1 MNIELNDNF
10 NIKLEENKN
19 LIVLNNKNFILE
31 QLIVSKNVLLSSNLS
46 MISYSIG
53 LNDKN
58 ILFIDLNKDK
68 EVNLIKNNINEILNK
83 SIIINFDTTNCFKIF
98 LEVSKYLNFQK
109 EKKIV
114 VIKELEKNIKPSL
127 INKIN
132 KLFNEKNCN
141 VIWIVNDILKISK
154 YNSLFKHKIKNIEY
168 KSEDLTI
175 SDKLYINLFLNDNL
189 IYINKRKT
197 KNFSID
203 SMNYGAKN
211 CDVVKVSFEY
221 LCKSLEKEK
230 LLNEIK
236 NF

>member
-10 NIKLEENKN
+10 NIKLEKNEN

-31 QLIVSKNVLLSSNLS
+31 QLMTSENVLLSSNLS
-46 MISYSIG
+46 MMSYSIG
-53 LNDKN
+53 INDKS

-98 LEVSKYLNFQK
+98 LEVSKYLIFQK

-141 VIWIVNDILKISK
+141 VVWIVNNISKISK
-154 YNSLFKHKIKNIEY
+154 YNSFFKHKIKNIEY
-168 KSEDLTI
+168 KSNDLTNN
-175 SDKLYINLFLNDNL
+175 DKLYINLFLGNNL
-189 IYINKRKT
+189 IYINNRKT
-197 KNFSID
+197 KNFNID
-203 SMNYGAKN
+203 SLNYGEN
-211 CDVVKVSFEY
+211 CDVIKIDFED
-221 LCKSLEKEK
+221 LCKNLEKDK
-230 LLNEIK
+230 LVNEIK